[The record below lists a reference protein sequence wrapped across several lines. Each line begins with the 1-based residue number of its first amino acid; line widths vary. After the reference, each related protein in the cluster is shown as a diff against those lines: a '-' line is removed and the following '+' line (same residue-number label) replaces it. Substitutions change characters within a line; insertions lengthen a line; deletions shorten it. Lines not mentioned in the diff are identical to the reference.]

1 MENQKTY
8 EGRLCVITGAA
19 SGIGRALAVKLG
31 QAGASLALSDVNAD
45 GLLETAKLAGGENSN
60 RIITDVLDVADA
72 DAVAKYAEHVKTAL
86 GDADYVFNV
95 AGLTRVGNFDEIP
108 LSSFEKI
115 MDVNFWGVVRMSK
128 AFLPQL
134 KKTKGGL
141 VNISSLFGLIGYSG
155 QTPYCASKF
164 AVRGFSETLAQEVAE
179 DGVRVSC
186 VHPGGVATNI
196 VRNATVDVL
205 PDEVAD
211 KDDLEAR
218 FDEVAITSAQGAA
231 QIILDGAAKGKRR
244 ILVGKDAKTAS
255 FINRLFPV
263 LYPKILAKIGGDS
276 AGSPQNK

>member
-31 QAGASLALSDVNAD
+31 QVGASLALSDVNED

-60 RIITDVLDVADA
+60 RIITDALNVADA
-72 DAVAKYAEHVKTAL
+72 EAVAKYAGHVKTAL

-141 VNISSLFGLIGYSG
+141 VNISSIFGVIGYSG

-164 AVRGFSETLAQEVAE
+164 AVRGFSETLAQEVE
-179 DGVRVSC
+179 SDGVRVSC

-196 VRNATVDVL
+196 VHNAKIDVL
-205 PDEVAD
+205 PDGVSGKEEMSANFD
-211 KDDLEAR
+211 K
-218 FDEVAITSAQGAA
+218 VAITSAANAA

-244 ILVGKDAKTAS
+244 ILIGKDAKMAS
-255 FINRLFPV
+255 LISRLFPV
-263 LYPKILAKIGGDS
+263 LYPKILTKLGGETLGD
-276 AGSPQNK
+276 